1 MLDQWQ
7 FDRNSAYCMIVFRAL
22 TATPITELNLIGHSN
37 ATMTGLS
44 GTVNGQKT
52 RFSLNEILALS
63 QGSSSGDRR
72 MKRKISVNP
81 K

>member
-1 MLDQWQ
+1 MTQAKDVP
-7 FDRNSAYCMIVFRAL
+7 SKIKKMSGEG
-22 TATPITELNLIGHSN
+22 ATPITELNLIGHSN